1 MEAYKKRLE
10 RMLVGVMKNQIKE
23 ADFVNA
29 VRIYGDKYGVDDWL
43 NKVRSKYVDHIAGG
57 MRKKG

>member
-1 MEAYKKRLE
+1 
-10 RMLVGVMKNQIKE
+10 MLVGVMKNQIKE